1 MACSK
6 ETQIGW
12 RFITFVCVF
21 FLVNVCGGGLLVRM
35 GKRPPQSVPYLVSLL
50 IRRIMLPLVDVAFDW
65 IAVAAYWRDGYF
77 EEAGAI
83 LAFLVLGT
91 LSLMIVSAFSGSDA
105 HAYPNLQTVKYQGPQ
120 GIACG
125 CLAGLFQVGPLYLG
139 GLAIRSWREVTD
151 TRWRTPAGGRT
162 SQAALN
168 DYVALVA
175 EVKHFIHFEAL
186 FEGGPQLILQTI
198 LIARNWEGPLGLRC
212 VMLTHD
218 MTCIHAPQPPP
229 PYYTYG
235 LRVPASCVLYVP
247 EAQGSLLP
255 GRALRGTELFI
266 GRRRASPRRPPRRP
280 LWVF

>member
-1 MACSK
+1 MACNEEIK
-6 ETQIGW
+6 LGT
-12 RFITFVCVF
+12 RFVTTVCVVVF
-21 FLVNVCGGGLLVRM
+21 VGFPVSGVLIKM

-65 IAVAAYWRDGYF
+65 IAVAAYWREGKF
-77 EEAGAI
+77 EQAGAI

-105 HAYPNLQTVKYQGPQ
+105 HAYPNLKTVQYQGPQ

-125 CLAGLFQVGPLYLG
+125 CLAGLFQVGPIYLG
-139 GLAIRSWREVTD
+139 GLAVRSWREVTD

-162 SQAALN
+162 SQAALE

-198 LIARNWEGPLGLRC
+198 LIARDWDFLSCEASALETEAWVRPTSPHLASPR
-212 VMLTHD
+212 LTSPDLAQSRPISHLA
-218 MTCIHAPQPPP
+218 CFSLLPPP
-229 PYYTYG
+229 P
-235 LRVPASCVLYVP
+235 
-247 EAQGSLLP
+247 
-255 GRALRGTELFI
+255 
-266 GRRRASPRRPPRRP
+266 PRHN
-280 LWVF
+280 LA